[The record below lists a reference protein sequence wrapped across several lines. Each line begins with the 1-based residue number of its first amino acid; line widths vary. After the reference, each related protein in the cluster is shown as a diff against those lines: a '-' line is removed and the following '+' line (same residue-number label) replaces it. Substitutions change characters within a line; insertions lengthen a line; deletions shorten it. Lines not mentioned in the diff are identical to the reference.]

1 MELPLPWGEGRGEG
15 KGTLRFPVL
24 VLVTALFLLCFL
36 TAHAGETNGL
46 AALQERLSNH
56 MTQARFAAA
65 MLGIEVGSLENGK
78 TYFEHNARKLL
89 KPASNNKL
97 YTGALALDRLGSEF
111 RIKTSLLAAAR
122 PDVEGVLRGDLI
134 VYGRGDPSFSSRFR
148 DGSYDD
154 LLGPL
159 ADKLVAAGVKRIEGD
174 LVGDE
179 SFFSGPPIGATWTW
193 DDLQTYYGAEVSAL
207 TVQDNVVD
215 LVFRPGRVGA
225 PVRMTTLPAVTPL
238 IFSNR
243 TETVAA
249 RTNAGINLYRPIG
262 ENVVYVSGRLGTNGS
277 SVPDSVAVH
286 QPARWFLTLLREA
299 MNKRGVKVG
308 GDLRVVN
315 WLDRQVMPLDLKS
328 MLELGSVESPPLGE
342 IVQRMMKPSQ
352 NLYAQLLLLQVGRR
366 AETKRNASTNTEDA
380 GLLELQKFLAEAGV
394 RKGEALIEEGS
405 GLSRGALVTP
415 HATAT
420 LLRYMDKHR
429 YSGIFRDSLPI
440 AGVDGTLKNRFKNS
454 AAVGNLRAKTGTL
467 RHVNT
472 LSGYVTNRSGERLV
486 FSIMLNNYSAVGG
499 GRAEVDALGET
510 LAESVTR

>member
-1 MELPLPWGEGRGEG
+1 MKVGWHGMVL
-15 KGTLRFPVL
+15 KLRVRAMRLTVAAVL
-24 VLVTALFLLCFL
+24 WLCVVS
-36 TAHAGETNGL
+36 AQAAETNGL
-46 AALQERLSNH
+46 VALQERLSNH
-56 MTQARFAAA
+56 VAQARFAAA

-78 TYFEHNARKLL
+78 TYFEHNSRKLL

-97 YTGALALDRLGSEF
+97 YTGALALDRLGPEF

-122 PDVEGVLRGDLI
+122 PDAQGALRGDLI
-134 VYGRGDPSFSSRFR
+134 VYGRGDPSFCARFR
-148 DGSYDD
+148 DGSYND

-159 ADKLVAAGVKRIEGD
+159 ADKLLASGVKIIEGD

-193 DDLQTYYGAEVSAL
+193 DDLQSYYGAEVSAL

-215 LVFRPGRVGA
+215 LVFRPGRIGA

-249 RTNAGINLYRPIG
+249 RTNAGLNLYRPIG
-262 ENVVYVSGRLGTNGS
+262 ENLVYVSGRLGTNVS
-277 SVPDSVAVH
+277 SAPDSVSVH

-299 MNKRGVKVG
+299 LNKRGVKVAG
-308 GDLRVVN
+308 ELRLVN
-315 WLDRQVMPLDLKS
+315 WLDRQVTPLDLKS
-328 MLELGSVESPPLGE
+328 LVELGSVESPPLGE
-342 IVQRMMKPSQ
+342 IVHHMMKPSQ
-352 NLYAQLLLLQVGRR
+352 NLYAQLLLLQVGRHV
-366 AETKRNASTNTEDA
+366 AMKRNDSVNTEDI
-380 GLLELQKFLAEAGV
+380 GLAELQKFLAEAGV

-429 YSGIFRDSLPI
+429 HAGIFRDSLPI
-440 AGVDGTLKNRFKNS
+440 AGVDGTLKNRLKS
-454 AAVGNLRAKTGTL
+454 TAATGNLRAKTGTL
-467 RHVNT
+467 RYVNT

-486 FSIMLNNYSAVGG
+486 FSIMLNNFVGAGG
-499 GRAEVDALGET
+499 GRAEVDALGEM